1 MHEEETL
8 RKLLKTGRNSANKE
22 TPLHANKAVKV
33 LLPVFLQTTS
43 TCMKQGFLK
52 LATTKTSMLVAAIV
66 CLEN

>member
-33 LLPVFLQTTS
+33 LLPVFSANYKYLYEAGVS
-43 TCMKQGFLK
+43 ETCHHKNFDAGC
-52 LATTKTSMLVAAIV
+52 SHCVS
-66 CLEN
+66 